1 MTFDFSSLGST
12 FSVFVIGLLNALAT
26 ALENTDWFMVSK
38 VGQFLASLDWKTI
51 LAEVGRIIIDAISAG
66 IKLYAGLVEAAP
78 IETALITAILGF
90 KFAGIG
96 IGIAK
101 KIGESL
107 AKPRYHYQD
116 YSLY

>member
-1 MTFDFSSLGST
+1 M
-12 FSVFVIGLLNALAT
+12 
-26 ALENTDWFMVSK
+26 
-38 VGQFLASLDWKTI
+38 
-51 LAEVGRIIIDAISAG
+51 AEVGRIIIDAISAG

-101 KIGESL
+101 K
-107 AKPRYHYQD
+107 
-116 YSLY
+116 